1 VIRQAALYLAT
12 ADDVQAARRP
22 VAGRPVAFRAL
33 LAALR
38 AGASRIVVPVVLRSP
53 AFDAAVATSPS
64 ARAALVWL
72 DAAGALPAEPTL
84 LLPATALAPAPALSR
99 MLEAPPGRML
109 AESPPGGTSVVTVD
123 GALLAVLRDTL
134 VAGAP
139 LGDLLERELKNR
151 DLAVSHAAGSWFV
164 RVTGERTAAEAEDR
178 LWRELGS
185 AIDSPLDTAVH
196 RRLSRPVTRV
206 AVARGIAP
214 NTITITSGLVGLAA
228 AAAFAQGDAVA
239 VVVGLLL
246 YLAAVV
252 LDHADGEVARLTLTE
267 SAMGEWLDIS
277 VDTLVHVALV
287 LALGVAA
294 NRVADGGGTA
304 AVVAAAGVVA
314 SAAVG
319 KLRPPAP
326 PSAGPRRPLDA
337 LTSRD
342 GFYGMLILFLAVRLA
357 TPSLLPALMVLIAA
371 GIHTYWIARL
381 IVVMGRRA
389 G

>member
-22 VAGRPVAFRAL
+22 VAGRPVAFRVI

-38 AGASRIVVPVVLRSP
+38 AGASRIAVPAVLRSP

-72 DAAGALPAEPTL
+72 DTAGALSAEPTL
-84 LLPATALAPAPALSR
+84 LLPATALAPAPALGR
-99 MLEAPPGRML
+99 MLEAPPGRVL
-109 AESPPGGTSVVTVD
+109 VESQPCGASVVTVD

-134 VAGAP
+134 VGGAP
-139 LGDLLERELKNR
+139 LGDLLERELKGR
-151 DLAVSHAAGSWFV
+151 DLAVLEAGSWLV
-164 RVTGERTAAEAEDR
+164 RVTCERTVAEAEDR

-185 AIDSPLDTAVH
+185 AIDSPFDTAVH

-214 NTITITSGLVGLAA
+214 NTITVASGLVGLAA
-228 AAAFAQGDAVA
+228 AAAFAHGGVVTVVA
-239 VVVGLLL
+239 GLLL

-252 LDHADGEVARLTLTE
+252 LDHSDGEVARLTLTE
-267 SAMGEWLDIS
+267 SAMGEWLDIG
-277 VDTLVHVALV
+277 VDTLVHVALL

-294 NRVADGGGTA
+294 VRVAGGGGAA
-304 AVVAAAGVVA
+304 AVVAALGVVA

-319 KLRPPAP
+319 KLWPPAP
-326 PSAGPRRPLDA
+326 PSAGPRGPLDA

-342 GFYGMLILFLAVRLA
+342 GFYGMLILFLAVRLV
-357 TPSLLPALMVLIAA
+357 TPSLLPALMLLIAT
-371 GIHTYWIARL
+371 GIHAYWIARL
-381 IVVMGRRA
+381 VVVVGRRTR
-389 G
+389 

>member
-1 VIRQAALYLAT
+1 VIRQVALYLAT
-12 ADDVQAARRP
+12 ADDIQAARRP
-22 VAGRPVAFRAL
+22 VAGRPVAFRAI

-38 AGASRIVVPVVLRSP
+38 AGASRIAVPGVLRSP
-53 AFDAAVATSPS
+53 DFDAAVATSPS

-99 MLEAPPGRML
+99 ILDAPPGRVL
-109 AESPPGGTSVVTVD
+109 AESRPGGASVVTVD
-123 GALLAVLRDTL
+123 GALLALLRDTL

-139 LGDLLERELKNR
+139 LGDLLERELKGR
-151 DLAVSHAAGSWFV
+151 DVAVLTAGSWFV
-164 RVTGERTAAEAEDR
+164 RVTGERTAAEAEDW

-206 AVARGIAP
+206 AVARGISP
-214 NTITITSGLVGLAA
+214 NTITAASGLVGLAA
-228 AAAFAQGDAVA
+228 AAAFAHGDAVA
-239 VVVGLLL
+239 VVAGLLL

-252 LDHADGEVARLTLTE
+252 LDHADGEVARLTLAE

-277 VDTLVHVALV
+277 VDTLVHIALV

-294 NRVADGGGTA
+294 VRVAGGGA
-304 AVVAAAGVVA
+304 AAGAVAAAGVVA

-319 KLRPPAP
+319 KLWPPAP
-326 PSAGPRRPLDA
+326 PSAGRRGPLDA

-357 TPSLLPALMVLIAA
+357 IPSLLPALMVLIAA
-371 GIHTYWIARL
+371 GIHTYWVARL
-381 IVVMGRRA
+381 IVVVGRRA